1 MNKKTM
7 MAAVMAACMA
17 TLFSSCATIVS
28 GTMATVQIDRKFTE
42 PMKIVTTYQT
52 YEDVV
57 LPAEVKVDRKHLGGQ
72 PAWTGDILYQ
82 GHAKGAEQRDTKGSG
97 TSVPRTSEYDYQNPM
112 ILKFRLQHVDF
123 LCGETCNIQSV
134 KQ

>member
-1 MNKKTM
+1 M

-82 GHAKGAEQRDTKGSG
+82 GHAKGAEQRG
-97 TSVPRTSEYDYQNPM
+97 RA
-112 ILKFRLQHVDF
+112 
-123 LCGETCNIQSV
+123 
-134 KQ
+134 